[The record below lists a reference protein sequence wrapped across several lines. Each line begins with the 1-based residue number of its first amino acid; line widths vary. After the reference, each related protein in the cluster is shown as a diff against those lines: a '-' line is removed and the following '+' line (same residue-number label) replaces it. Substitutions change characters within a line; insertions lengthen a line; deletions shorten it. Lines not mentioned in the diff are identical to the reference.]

1 MKRFAP
7 PALLL
12 AAALAMPA
20 AHAAEANDNLEALKR
35 AATAGDT
42 AAQYEMGVL
51 YEFGFN
57 MPDSLVPAFA
67 WYSAAA
73 EGGDERAAKRRDL
86 LRAQLSPSQAEEAAR
101 LKAELL
107 AKPAAAPPAEA
118 PKP

>member
-7 PALLL
+7 LAILL
-12 AAALAMPA
+12 AALVMPA
-20 AHAAEANDNLEALKR
+20 AHAEANDNLEALKR
-35 AATAGDT
+35 AATGGDT

-57 MPDSLVPAFA
+57 MPDNLVPAFV

-86 LRAQLSPSQAEEAAR
+86 LRGQLSPAQVEEAAR
-101 LKAELL
+101 MRAELV
-107 AKPAAAPPAEA
+107 ARPAAAPPAEPA
-118 PKP
+118 KP